1 VWSLKKNAYTP
12 EKFIDAT
19 ERNGLI
25 HTAAFFRASIATDL
39 KEDRCLIEDTRRQK
53 AKAPA

>member
-1 VWSLKKNAYTP
+1 VVAKKNAYTP

-39 KEDRCLIEDTRRQK
+39 KEDRRLIEDTRRQK